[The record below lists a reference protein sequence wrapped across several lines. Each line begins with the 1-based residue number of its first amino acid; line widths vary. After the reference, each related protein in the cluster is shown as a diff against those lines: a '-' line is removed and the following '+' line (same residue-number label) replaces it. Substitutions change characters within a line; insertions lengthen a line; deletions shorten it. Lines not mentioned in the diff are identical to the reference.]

1 MKSCLYR
8 CLFSEGMSTQL
19 LLVCSRMGATAVS
32 LTNAGTGL
40 MFSTL
45 LPGTVQS
52 ERLSDEAV
60 CFHRIIIIV
69 IMEKNFS

>member
-1 MKSCLYR
+1 
-8 CLFSEGMSTQL
+8 
-19 LLVCSRMGATAVS
+19 MGATAVS